1 MEDKVR
7 KGKAQSRPDSGC
19 DVKAQ
24 DTPVVFTEE
33 MKKTHTILFPNML
46 PIHFKLMSNIFRN
59 YGYKTELLETN
70 SRAIVEQGLKTVH
83 NDTCYPALLVIG
95 QFLDAIES
103 GKYDPSKVAL
113 LITQTGGGCRA
124 SNYIYLLRK
133 ALKKSGYGH
142 IPVVSLNFSGLEKG
156 SAFKLTLPII
166 HKLVYALFFGD
177 LLMLWDNQCRPYET
191 VKGSSHKLVEEW
203 IQKINSQFQPGAMIR
218 YRRVRETYRQILESF
233 EKLERSG
240 PRKPRVG
247 VVGEIYVKYAP
258 LANNNLEDFLLSE
271 GAEVMI
277 PGLLGFCM
285 YCVYNGIEDR
295 KIYGGHT
302 VKFLG
307 NSLAYQYLTSKQ
319 NDLIEDIK
327 RYSHF
332 DPPEP
337 FSETVEGVKGYIGL
351 GAKMGE
357 GWLLTAEMVELI
369 HSGVKNIVCT
379 QPFGCLPNHIV
390 AKGMMRLIK
399 ERNPQANIVAVDYD
413 PGATKINQENR
424 IKLMLSRKE
433 DVVEASSSANS
444 EKTEASTS
452 ASNEPVL
459 TH

>member
-1 MEDKVR
+1 M
-7 KGKAQSRPDSGC
+7 
-19 DVKAQ
+19 
-24 DTPVVFTEE
+24 VFTEE
-33 MKKTHTILFPNML
+33 MKRTHTILFPNML

-95 QFLDAIES
+95 QFIDAIES
-103 GKYDPSKVAL
+103 GRYDPDKVAL

-177 LLMLWDNQCRPYET
+177 LLMLLDNQCRPYET
-191 VKGSSHKLVEEW
+191 VKGSSQKLVEEW
-203 IQKINSQFQPGAMIR
+203 IRRINSQFQPGAMIR
-218 YRRVRETYRQILESF
+218 YRRVRDTYRQILESF
-233 EKLERSG
+233 ENLERFG

-271 GAEVMI
+271 GAEVVV

-302 VKFLG
+302 GKFLG
-307 NSLAYQYLTSKQ
+307 NSAAYKYLTAKQ

-337 FSETVEGVKGYIGL
+337 FSETVEGVRGYIGL

-357 GWLLTAEMVELI
+357 GWAA
-369 HSGVKNIVCT
+369 HRRDGR
-379 QPFGCLPNHIV
+379 
-390 AKGMMRLIK
+390 AD
-399 ERNPQANIVAVDYD
+399 PQ
-413 PGATKINQENR
+413 R
-424 IKLMLSRKE
+424 R
-433 DVVEASSSANS
+433 
-444 EKTEASTS
+444 
-452 ASNEPVL
+452 
-459 TH
+459 